1 MHFQRTVAQVAEVM
15 FAKKILNMREVKHAS
30 FVKFPALNGRVL
42 DAKDIRMGL
51 VRPIL
56 LMKIGAGQQLPLC

>member
-1 MHFQRTVAQVAEVM
+1 M
-15 FAKKILNMREVKHAS
+15 FAKKILNMHEVKHAS
-30 FVKFPALNGRVL
+30 FVKFSALNGRVL